1 MGFAAAPMGGN
12 PFAIGP
18 APVVQDN
25 GILISYDVNAD
36 PLYLTAAAAGVTDP
50 AAGAQPRRKKVIKRI
65 VVRKK
70 GSNEILSERRVEE
83 YIDDP
88 EPVAQPA
95 PRSAVSTGGAG
106 AGAGGRGPRGVQL
119 GRQPSEQGL
128 GLDAPPLQKQ
138 GRGILP
144 DCERCLL

>member
-1 MGFAAAPMGGN
+1 MGGN

-25 GILISYDVNAD
+25 GILISYAVNAD
-36 PLYLTAAAAGVTDP
+36 PLYLSAADGGDVTDP

-106 AGAGGRGPRGVQL
+106 AGAGGRGPRGAQL

-128 GLDAPPLQKQ
+128 GLDAPPQQKQ

-144 DCERCLL
+144 VCERCLL